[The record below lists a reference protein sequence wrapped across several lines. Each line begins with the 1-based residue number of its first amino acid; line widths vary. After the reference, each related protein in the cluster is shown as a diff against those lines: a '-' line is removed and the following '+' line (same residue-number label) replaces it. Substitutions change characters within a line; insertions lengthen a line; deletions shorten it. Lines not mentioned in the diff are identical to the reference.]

1 MRAAH
6 QPERYQQHQRSM
18 GQLGG
23 HSNIIVPHR
32 RGDEGARLGS
42 ITENG
47 NVCEV
52 DGFHFMNRRQWLS
65 LISWIYY
72 TLRTAPVQP

>member
-1 MRAAH
+1 
-6 QPERYQQHQRSM
+6 M

-23 HSNIIVPHR
+23 YSNMIAAHR
-32 RGDEGARLGS
+32 RGDEETRLGS
-42 ITENG
+42 ITEDG
-47 NVCEV
+47 NRYEV